1 MRTALQ
7 WGVKHRHIKENVAD
21 FADKPA
27 HVRYQ
32 GAEPY
37 TIQEIASLLSCTQN
51 EPIAVPI
58 FLAAF
63 YGLRRSEILGLRWS
77 SIDFS
82 QGTLSITTTVV
93 REKHEEGIVAVV
105 REHTTKTDTSMRTLP
120 LCPYTQNYLMMI
132 WNAQQQR
139 TLCGNCYDTRYL
151 DFVCVNQLGTL
162 IQPDYVTSKF
172 AQILNKYGLR
182 PIRFHDLRHS
192 CATIMLYLGYS
203 LKDIQ
208 TWLGH
213 SNYNF
218 TVDTYIHSGMGAHE
232 QMALSMSERLGELL
246 PQNMSKG
253 KYLRPARKTLL
264 IFLVFL
270 PMIFYECFSKV
281 LAYII
286 IKVR

>member
-1 MRTALQ
+1 MMRTALQ
-7 WGVKHRHIKENVAD
+7 WGVKHRYIKENVAD

-51 EPIAVPI
+51 EPIAVSI

-120 LCPYTQNYLMMI
+120 LCPHTQNYGHNL
-132 WNAQQQR
+132 
-139 TLCGNCYDTRYL
+139 
-151 DFVCVNQLGTL
+151 
-162 IQPDYVTSKF
+162 P
-172 AQILNKYGLR
+172 
-182 PIRFHDLRHS
+182 PI
-192 CATIMLYLGYS
+192 
-203 LKDIQ
+203 
-208 TWLGH
+208 
-213 SNYNF
+213 
-218 TVDTYIHSGMGAHE
+218 
-232 QMALSMSERLGELL
+232 
-246 PQNMSKG
+246 PQAG
-253 KYLRPARKTLL
+253 R
-264 IFLVFL
+264 
-270 PMIFYECFSKV
+270 
-281 LAYII
+281 
-286 IKVR
+286 